1 MLAGYGV
8 LVSNSCVY
16 FGRVRWETAPNK
28 LRDEGNLVWLQ
39 ILVHLGPLWRESAP
53 QGLGSAARVK
63 IYFED
68 VGRFLILTFV
78 PAGKLLS
85 QVITGNYRFGPP
97 PPARA
102 GAE

>member
-53 QGLGSAARVK
+53 QGLGGAARVK
-63 IYFED
+63 FYFDD
-68 VGRFLILTFV
+68 VGRFFDFDICASGEAFV
-78 PAGKLLS
+78 AG
-85 QVITGNYRFGPP
+85 NHR
-97 PPARA
+97 
-102 GAE
+102 